1 MASNTWSFDGKEVIG
16 THGSVLKWDDHQF
29 FTLTYK
35 GQKFFGELLEDKS
48 EDNFLKIKINHRVFE
63 VKKKGEL
70 DDLISA
76 LGLDIPK
83 VRKLK
88 ELQAPM
94 PGRIVQ
100 VSVEVGQELNIG
112 DEILSLEAMKMENI
126 LKAEGIGTVKAIFAE
141 ANQVVEKGFVLIE
154 FE

>member
-1 MASNTWSFDGKEVIG
+1 MVSNTWSFDGKEVIG
-16 THGSVLKWDDHQF
+16 SQGSVLKWDDHQF

-35 GQKFFGELLEDKS
+35 GQKFFGELLEDNS
-48 EDNFLKIKINHRVFE
+48 EDNSLKIKINQRVFE

-126 LKAEGIGTVKAIFAE
+126 LKAEGVGTVKAIFAK

>member
-1 MASNTWSFDGKEVIG
+1 MVSNTWSFDGKEVIG
-16 THGSVLKWDDHQF
+16 SQGSVLKWDDHQF

-35 GQKFFGELLEDKS
+35 GQKFFGELLEDNS
-48 EDNFLKIKINHRVFE
+48 EDNSLKIKINQRVFE

-126 LKAEGIGTVKAIFAE
+126 LKAEGVGTVKAIFAE

>member
-141 ANQVVEKGFVLIE
+141 ANQVVEKGFILIE